1 MSITFIKFRAT
12 TTLGGAKPP
21 FQIFHFQII
30 ITDVASLSLS
40 LVSLLSLI
48 CSCRICSLVQT
59 FCLKKVSALFSINFN
74 IGTAKLQLLL

>member
-21 FQIFHFQII
+21 FQIFHVQII

-40 LVSLLSLI
+40 YLDFLLY
-48 CSCRICSLVQT
+48 
-59 FCLKKVSALFSINFN
+59 ALAEFVVEFRPFV
-74 IGTAKLQLLL
+74 

>member
-1 MSITFIKFRAT
+1 MSITFIRFRAT

-40 LVSLLSLI
+40 HIFTFSYMLLQNL
-48 CSCRICSLVQT
+48 
-59 FCLKKVSALFSINFN
+59 
-74 IGTAKLQLLL
+74 